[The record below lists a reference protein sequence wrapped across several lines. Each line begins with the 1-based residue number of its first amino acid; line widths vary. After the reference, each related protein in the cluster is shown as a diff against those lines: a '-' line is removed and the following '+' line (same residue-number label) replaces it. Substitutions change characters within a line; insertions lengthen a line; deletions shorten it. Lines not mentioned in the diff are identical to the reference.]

1 MDLAPDGTR
10 HGIRY
15 LAPGTR
21 VCLEN
26 GLNDAGA
33 DAPEYGVVVHCW
45 RDESIDMYDCYV
57 AFFGA
62 GFPTGEPSE
71 KPYILRY
78 YTSTL
83 RTVEKV
89 S

>member
-15 LAPGTR
+15 LYPGTR

-26 GLNDAGA
+26 GLNEAGEA
-33 DAPEYGVVVHCW
+33 APEYGVVVHCW
-45 RDESIDMYDCYV
+45 RDEGIDIYHCYV

-62 GFPTGEPSE
+62 GFPTGVPSE

-78 YTSTL
+78 STSTL